1 MFKSANIFI
10 ASLKSAAFGLEVTF
24 SDIVNLIKP
33 SVSKTGSFF
42 TMLISEMKLTRN
54 LNRETDVV
62 IFLVL
67 CCLRN
72 TLSEDW
78 WKIADNRNDIRGL
91 VIV

>member
-10 ASLKSAAFGLEVTF
+10 ASLKSAGFGSEVTF

-67 CCLRN
+67 CCMRN